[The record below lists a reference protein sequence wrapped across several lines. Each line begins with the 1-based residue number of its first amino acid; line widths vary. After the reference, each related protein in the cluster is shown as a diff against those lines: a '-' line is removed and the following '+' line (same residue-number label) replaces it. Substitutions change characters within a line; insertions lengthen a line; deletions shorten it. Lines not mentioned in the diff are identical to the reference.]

1 MNDEQYREHCMALLG
16 DFAQTLAV
24 RTADLPADHPI
35 IALAAGFQSLVDPIN
50 DVYSLGPDLVAT
62 LFNTFT
68 EFAPTFPRQLLW
80 FFGGDCLH
88 YLTDEEIAQ
97 FQQLEELRA
106 AAAHCGETFNIE
118 EARAKLLNLH

>member
-1 MNDEQYREHCMALLG
+1 MNDEQDREHGMALLV
-16 DFAQTLAV
+16 DFAQTLAE
-24 RTADLPADHPI
+24 RTRDLPEDPPLK
-35 IALAAGFQSLVDPIN
+35 ALSAEYQSLADPTN
-50 DVYSLGPDLVAT
+50 DVYSLGHDLVAR

-97 FQQLEELRA
+97 FQLLEDMRV
-106 AAAHCGETFNIE
+106 AAAHRGETFNIE
-118 EARAKLLNLH
+118 DARAKLLNLH